1 MGSANCLFVASMART
16 ILATTRKMLQ
26 GTIKR
31 DAWFELVVARHELS
45 VANHALL
52 LSRLDF
58 IAEMMAARLDEAD
71 GGFAVSRVVVGLCS
85 SYIVISMDFVGAV
98 IVLLS
103 LIKALEGVIFSKI
116 FCHVCVFY

>member
-1 MGSANCLFVASMART
+1 MT
-16 ILATTRKMLQ
+16 HKMLQ
-26 GTIKR
+26 GAIKR

-58 IAEMMAARLDEAD
+58 IAEMMAARLDEAAD
-71 GGFAVSRVVVGLCS
+71 GFAVSRVAVGLCS
-85 SYIVISMDFVGAV
+85 PYVVISMDFVGAV

>member
-1 MGSANCLFVASMART
+1 MARAT
-16 ILATTRKMLQ
+16 LATTRKMLQ
-26 GTIKR
+26 GEIKR
-31 DAWFELVVARHELS
+31 DAWFELVVARPELS

-58 IAEMMAARLDEAD
+58 IAEMMAARLAEAA
-71 GGFAVSRVVVGLCS
+71 GGFVVSRVVVGRCS
-85 SYIVISMDFVGAV
+85 PYVVISMDFVGAV

-103 LIKALEGVIFSKI
+103 LTKSLERVIFSKI

>member
-1 MGSANCLFVASMART
+1 MART
-16 ILATTRKMLQ
+16 ILATTHKLLQ
-26 GTIKR
+26 GAIKL

-58 IAEMMAARLDEAD
+58 IAEMMAARLDEAAD
-71 GGFAVSRVVVGLCS
+71 GSAESRVVVGLCS
-85 SYIVISMDFVGAV
+85 SYVVISMDFVGAV

-103 LIKALEGVIFSKI
+103 LIKALEGVISMKI

>member
-1 MGSANCLFVASMART
+1 MARAT
-16 ILATTRKMLQ
+16 LATTRKMLQ

>member
-1 MGSANCLFVASMART
+1 MARAT
-16 ILATTRKMLQ
+16 LATTRKMLQ
-26 GTIKR
+26 GAIKR
-31 DAWFELVVARHELS
+31 DAWLELVIARHELS

-52 LSRLDF
+52 LSRLEF
-58 IAEMMAARLDEAD
+58 IAEMMAARLDEAA
-71 GGFAVSRVVVGLCS
+71 GGFVVSRVVVGRCS
-85 SYIVISMDFVGAV
+85 SYVVISMDFVGAV